1 MFFVVIINIA
11 NLATLPIPS
20 KEKFDKSIAEEILM
34 ETYQPLVNFVRTG
47 NPVQGEEL
55 LLAPDNIKSENDLI
69 MLFDNKID
77 NKNKL
82 VDRFFE
88 DLVIEKH
95 GDLYIDKKV
104 YIPTIYEENGS
115 ISNSYIKKYKSSL
128 YSQFL
133 GENEILK
140 EELIIKEKWK
150 ISGEWYRRTNYFVVN
165 ENEQWVLDHFTGTTM
180 HKFVDPNHNPWNY
193 Y

>member
-1 MFFVVIINIA
+1 MWKRDKKIMKLIMFFVVIINIA

-55 LLAPDNIKSENDLI
+55 LLAPDNIKSENDFI

-77 NKNKL
+77 NKNKF

-88 DLVIEKH
+88 DLVIEKQ
-95 GDLYIDKKV
+95 GDLYIDKKRCLSSKLSHLTWRYYFIASLPICHWHGASAYMV
-104 YIPTIYEENGS
+104 CVPEGMS
-115 ISNSYIKKYKSSL
+115 I
-128 YSQFL
+128 
-133 GENEILK
+133 
-140 EELIIKEKWK
+140 
-150 ISGEWYRRTNYFVVN
+150 
-165 ENEQWVLDHFTGTTM
+165 
-180 HKFVDPNHNPWNY
+180 
-193 Y
+193 